1 MGAELQALEH
11 NHIWQMTPLPVG
23 KKSIGCKWVF
33 KTKLQVDGSVERYK
47 ARLVAKGFNQIA
59 GVDYTDNF
67 SPVAKPVT
75 VRLFLSLAVARGWPL
90 HQMDVNNA
98 FLHGFLDED
107 LYMVP
112 PEGYP
117 VQPGLVCKLL
127 RSIYGLKQASRQ
139 WNSKYIHDIVRD
151 TGLVAAKSVST
162 LFPSGLKLS
171 EDGAL
176 LPDPDRFRRLVGRL
190 LYLAFTRP
198 DVSYSVQQLSQYL
211 TRPCDKHWKAAL
223 HVIRYL
229 KGTPS
234 KGLFLPSH
242 STFELVAYCDA
253 DWASCTDSRRSLT
266 GFCIF
271 LGDALI
277 SWKTKKQSTVSRST
291 AKAEYRSMAA
301 TVCELRWLSFLLSDF
316 EISISVPIHLFCYNQ
331 AALHIMANPVFHER
345 TKHIKIDCHV
355 VRNAYRDGFIAPS
368 HVRSSL
374 QLADLFTKGLG
385 FKSFATLVGKLGL
398 VALHPPPTCG
408 GDVEI
413 AQTQVNILATDL
425 QNKDAKVEDNDQE
438 DDYCFS
444 FDAG

>member
-176 LPDPDRFRRLVGRL
+176 LPDPDRFR
-190 LYLAFTRP
+190 
-198 DVSYSVQQLSQYL
+198 
-211 TRPCDKHWKAAL
+211 
-223 HVIRYL
+223 RYL